1 MAMFGKKTNER
12 QGGGSVAR
20 EKVASAI
27 RSAEVGSI
35 SLIGPGMVV
44 VGNVSTEGEVRVEG
58 RVQGTLSAGRSVFV
72 GKEGEVLGDITA
84 EAAVIGGR
92 VHGSVTA
99 ERLTL
104 QATCEIEGEIRT
116 HPHHLVLEEGAQF
129 NGQVRMLDGALNQAP
144 AALPPTSGADYP
156 VTYPQVGQTDLN
168 HGDAAG

>member
-1 MAMFGKKTNER
+1 M
-12 QGGGSVAR
+12 AR

-44 VGNVSTEGEVRVEG
+44 VGDVTTEGEVRVEG
-58 RVQGTLSAGRSVFV
+58 RVHGTLQAGRSVFV
-72 GKEGEVLGDITA
+72 GKEGEILGDVTA

-92 VHGSVTA
+92 VRGTVTA
-99 ERLTL
+99 QRLTL

-129 NGQVRMLDGALNQAP
+129 NGQVRMMDGALSPAP
-144 AALPPTSGADYP
+144 VALPPVSGGDHQP
-156 VTYPQVGQTDLN
+156 DFSTD
-168 HGDAAG
+168 